1 MENEYIK
8 RDYKRPSK
16 ELVEGFRQVTA
27 ATAHEAMGR
36 KYYIDSS
43 IRPLYD
49 GMKVCGPALTCQCP
63 EMDNLT
69 LHAALHIAEPGDV
82 IVCTLGDYAEQ
93 GPFGDCLATSAM
105 ARGIEGLVV
114 NTCVRDGEDIH
125 KMGFNVFCKGHCI
138 NGTIKNAFGHIGYPL
153 AIGGQVVNPGDII
166 IGDDDGLVVVPLE
179 IAEEVLEKCLA
190 KMKKEDETRA
200 LFRTGVSSWEKNH
213 FSDLCKAKGYN
224 IDI

>member
-1 MENEYIK
+1 MKLIN

-16 ELVEGFRQVTA
+16 ELVEAYREVA
-27 ATAHEAMGR
+27 VATAHEAMGR
-36 KYYIDSS
+36 KNYIDSS

-82 IVCTLGDYAEQ
+82 IVCTLGDYKEQ

-105 ARGIEGLVV
+105 TRGVEGLVV
-114 NTCVRDGEDIH
+114 NTCVRDGATIH
-125 KMGFNVFCKGHCI
+125 EMGFNVFCKGHCV
-138 NGTIKNAFGHIGYPL
+138 NGTIKSVFGKIGYPL

-166 IGDDDGLVVVPLE
+166 LGDDDGVVVIPLE
-179 IAEEVLEKCLA
+179 IAEELLPKCLA
-190 KMKKEDETRA
+190 KQAKEEEVRA
-200 LFRTGVSSWEKNH
+200 MFRSGITSWEKNH
-213 FSDLCKAKGYN
+213 FSELCKSKGYDL
-224 IDI
+224 DI